1 MLRPTA
7 LACALLLALPA
18 LACGPAPHPANPSAA
33 SRCGMDALFGDW
45 IGSDDSRI
53 RFIDSRDRGFSLL
66 ALRRESDGGED
77 TVVYSRVKWMRGC
90 KFAARRHVGLDE
102 GLHAAPP
109 HAVIL
114 TLDPEAGLM
123 ADDYGAGATLT
134 WRRATPRPSPP
145 AAH

>member
-18 LACGPAPHPANPSAA
+18 LACGPAPRPATNSAT

-45 IGSDDSRI
+45 IGADDSRI

-66 ALRRESDGGED
+66 ALRREGEGGED
-77 TVVYSRVKWMRGC
+77 TVVYSRVKGMRDC
-90 KFAARRHVGLDE
+90 TFAARRHVGLDE
-102 GLHAAPP
+102 GRHAAAP

-114 TLDPEAGLM
+114 TLDPVAGTL
-123 ADDYGAGATLT
+123 ADDYGSPATLR
-134 WRRATPRPSPP
+134 WRRATPRPAPP